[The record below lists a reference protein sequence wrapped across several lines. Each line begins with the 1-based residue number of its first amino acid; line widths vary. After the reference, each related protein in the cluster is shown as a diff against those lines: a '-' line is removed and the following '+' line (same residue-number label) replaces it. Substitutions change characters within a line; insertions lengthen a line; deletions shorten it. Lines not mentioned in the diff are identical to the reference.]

1 MSRVGAEMM
10 YAYVVMIVLGG
21 SPQFF
26 IMERGLSET
35 ACQEMTQHPES
46 GLEID
51 GKSVTG
57 EGRCVPEE
65 DLPAAAD
72 EAALR

>member
-1 MSRVGAEMM
+1 MM

-35 ACQEMTQHPES
+35 ACQELTQRPDS
-46 GLEID
+46 GLQID
-51 GKSVTG
+51 GKSIAG
-57 EGRCVPEE
+57 ERSCVPEE
-65 DLPAAAD
+65 DLPAIAD